1 MSDVLDRLRAALADR
16 CAIEREF
23 GAGDLRRRFEHRPT
37 NNNPSLQEQRE
48 CPLLVVNS

>member
-1 MSDVLDRLRAALADR
+1 VTDSFDRLKAAPADR
-16 CAIEREF
+16 NTIEREF